1 MEIEKVMEVQP
12 VHTEH
17 KEYASK
23 GQGTA
28 GVTLG
33 TIGTVL
39 GGYSL
44 LRNGLSLFG
53 NNGYDKAMILE

>member
-23 GQGTA
+23 GAANTGIGFGIAGTA
-28 GVTLG
+28 LG
-33 TIGTVL
+33 L
-39 GGYSL
+39 
-44 LRNGLSLFG
+44 LSLSR
-53 NNGYDKAMILE
+53 NNNSISNLLLVQ

>member
-23 GQGTA
+23 GTAGAGLGLGIAGTA
-28 GVTLG
+28 LG
-33 TIGTVL
+33 L
-39 GGYSL
+39 
-44 LRNGLSLFG
+44 LSLSR
-53 NNGYDKAMILE
+53 NNNSISNLLLVQ